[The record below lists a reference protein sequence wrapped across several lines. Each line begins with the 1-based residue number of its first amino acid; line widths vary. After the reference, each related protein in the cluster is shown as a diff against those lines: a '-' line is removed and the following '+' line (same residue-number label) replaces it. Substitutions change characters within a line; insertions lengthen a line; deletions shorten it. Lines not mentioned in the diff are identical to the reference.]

1 MEKKKGKG
9 KKCYFRIF
17 EGQVF
22 EIKGKNKD
30 IKKFNSKCFLF
41 KLVFILKNLIG
52 FEIIVFVFK
61 FNDKEDLFVGEI
73 LEEEMEEIEILF
85 DRYKLNKKMR

>member
-1 MEKKKGKG
+1 M
-9 KKCYFRIF
+9 
-17 EGQVF
+17 
-22 EIKGKNKD
+22 
-30 IKKFNSKCFLF
+30 F

-85 DRYKLNKKMR
+85 DRFKLNKKMR